1 MFSGA
6 GNDIPARPSVSRSV
20 SPATGEIGPGG
31 QPNGTE
37 KRRAPVVRTR
47 FGVRPSWSCRQLL
60 RVVVAIRCKHTR
72 AFTCDP
78 NNSVL
83 FSRRKKRSERGM
95 LNAAISPIRNQ
106 NPRFA
111 GYAGSPP
118 DPRWPGEARVA
129 VSIVVNF
136 EEGAEFS
143 VTDGDPENEA
153 VYEIEQRLAGRSDPA
168 IDSHF
173 EYGSRAGWWRIME
186 VLDRGLPDPVRS
198 GQAAFR
204 MPSCWSAVTPS
215 SRPISSA
222 ILPFSTRST
231 VVPVNCIFR
240 PDAAGSEPT
249 RKSLNAGPV

>member
-1 MFSGA
+1 MPQSPQSG
-6 GNDIPARPSVSRSV
+6 
-20 SPATGEIGPGG
+20 T
-31 QPNGTE
+31 
-37 KRRAPVVRTR
+37 RTR
-47 FGVRPSWSCRQLL
+47 DLL
-60 RVVVAIRCKHTR
+60 
-72 AFTCDP
+72 
-78 NNSVL
+78 
-83 FSRRKKRSERGM
+83 
-95 LNAAISPIRNQ
+95 
-106 NPRFA
+106 

-118 DPRWPGEARVA
+118 DPRWPGGARVA

-173 EYGSRAGWWRIME
+173 EYGSRAGWWGIME
-186 VLDRGLPDPVRS
+186 GAGRGVNPTHALS
-198 GQAAFR
+198 AQAAFR

-231 VVPVNCIFR
+231 VVPV
-240 PDAAGSEPT
+240 
-249 RKSLNAGPV
+249 